1 MVRRRT
7 KTGMLMVSS
16 SLLSSPP
23 LINVSSDAVACLLS
37 LKYETRFYAAF
48 SQPMQF
54 PTDFPRGNLRARF
67 FDGKIWLTGKDG
79 LAFPFNST
87 WIQSLPV
94 WRMINIG
101 NQILEKETTFD
112 HLDLFALD
120 IKKQICVYCAIF
132 NKNITKAN
140 DEDLVATG
148 KRLIS
153 IRKHFILS
161 HWILQV
167 LPQWCLWSESMKEIA
182 FAWQSILDQEYEDV
196 SSKRWSKAFSP
207 SPLPKACFITPL
219 GCVVS
224 AVQCSDMKFYVSKN
238 GATTTVR
245 NLTQKKSH
253 CRFCPSFSS
262 AAS

>member
-1 MVRRRT
+1 MLTMFFIQENVMRMQRAVKMARRKT

-79 LAFPFNST
+79 LAFTFNST

-132 NKNITKAN
+132 NKK
-140 DEDLVATG
+140 VKVG
-148 KRLIS
+148 KWWRLGGN
-153 IRKHFILS
+153 
-161 HWILQV
+161 W
-167 LPQWCLWSESMKEIA
+167 
-182 FAWQSILDQEYEDV
+182 
-196 SSKRWSKAFSP
+196 
-207 SPLPKACFITPL
+207 
-219 GCVVS
+219 
-224 AVQCSDMKFYVSKN
+224 
-238 GATTTVR
+238 
-245 NLTQKKSH
+245 
-253 CRFCPSFSS
+253 
-262 AAS
+262 

>member
-1 MVRRRT
+1 MRMQRAVKMVRRKT

-16 SLLSSPP
+16 YLLSSPP

-87 WIQSLPV
+87 RIQSWPRRCLPV

-132 NKNITKAN
+132 NKK
-140 DEDLVATG
+140 VKVG
-148 KRLIS
+148 KWWRLGGN
-153 IRKHFILS
+153 
-161 HWILQV
+161 W
-167 LPQWCLWSESMKEIA
+167 
-182 FAWQSILDQEYEDV
+182 
-196 SSKRWSKAFSP
+196 
-207 SPLPKACFITPL
+207 
-219 GCVVS
+219 
-224 AVQCSDMKFYVSKN
+224 
-238 GATTTVR
+238 
-245 NLTQKKSH
+245 
-253 CRFCPSFSS
+253 
-262 AAS
+262 